1 LFLYLALQNAH
12 DPNQAEARFEAL
24 YPHVEFEPRQ
34 IYLAMASAVDEVCV
48 KNGRPFFLGLS
59 HFKPSKICQDRIG
72 TETYRQ
78 GKAQQG
84 TGAAFFS
91 HAHRSLRTSQLRSRH
106 RSSGKEKKTRFLR
119 HFVLKT
125 IHLPRQAR
133 DKHRESTQKRKLR
146 FCRDECLLVFSSGKG
161 TRLLR
166 HLNIKRSFY
175 QDRLGTNIGKAQ
187 KETTRFLIDNGA
199 PGSGSNFPLRGYKLS
214 NFEGGTRVAA
224 FVSGGLLPVAV
235 RGKVADGLAG
245 IYDWS
250 ATFFALAVRKRSIIV
265 FHFPYYK

>member
-1 LFLYLALQNAH
+1 MVDRFSVDFLISNHRRFAKTGSGQIRTGKGKLTLARALPFSLRHPGRCERHNCAQGT
-12 DPNQAEARFEAL
+12 EAL
-24 YPHVEFEPRQ
+24 
-34 IYLAMASAVDEVCV
+34 V
-48 KNGRPFFLGLS
+48 KKR
-59 HFKPSKICQDRIG
+59 
-72 TETYRQ
+72 
-78 GKAQQG
+78 
-84 TGAAFFS
+84 
-91 HAHRSLRTSQLRSRH
+91 
-106 RSSGKEKKTRFLR
+106 KENAFLR
-119 HFVLKT
+119 HFELKT

-161 TRLLR
+161 PRLLR

-224 FVSGGLLPVAV
+224 IVSGGLLPVAV

-265 FHFPYYK
+265 FHFRYYK

>member
-1 LFLYLALQNAH
+1 MCEKWSTVFPWIFSFQTIEDLPRQDRDRNVPARESSTRHGRCLFLSCTQVVANVTIAL
-12 DPNQAEARFEAL
+12 
-24 YPHVEFEPRQ
+24 
-34 IYLAMASAVDEVCV
+34 
-48 KNGRPFFLGLS
+48 
-59 HFKPSKICQDRIG
+59 
-72 TETYRQ
+72 
-78 GKAQQG
+78 KAQKLWY
-84 TGAAFFS
+84 
-91 HAHRSLRTSQLRSRH
+91 R
-106 RSSGKEKKTRFLR
+106 KENAFLR

-250 ATFFALAVRKRSIIV
+250 ATFFALAVRKRSIFV